1 MGVGTRAW
9 ILVQFFEHSALLCA
23 QLVLGSLVLH
33 VAYRGL
39 ICAGAWRVFDGVDWP
54 FDC

>member
-1 MGVGTRAW
+1 MGVSAW
-9 ILVQFFEHSALLCA
+9 TWELVQFFEHSALLCA

-33 VAYRGL
+33 VVYRGL
-39 ICAGAWRVFDGVDWP
+39 ICAGAWRVFDGVDRP